1 MLVRIE
7 LSWFDAL
14 RKHEPYGSLES
25 DAREMATDRR
35 DNVFFVSIENKGLR
49 TLQESRE
56 LVAET

>member
-25 DAREMATDRR
+25 DAREMATDR
-35 DNVFFVSIENKGLR
+35 
-49 TLQESRE
+49 
-56 LVAET
+56 